1 MRTITTSTVLAA
13 ILLLAA
19 CGDAGTA
26 TPGTLP
32 DTLPGTVPD
41 TIGDP
46 PSTDPGRP
54 PTIDDIEIDPD
65 APPAGPLFG
74 NASASREAPRDVRD
88 PMDGGQVVEPDEVDP
103 QTTCLSE
110 DDCGPG
116 ALPPVDPF
124 VPLPEHQPFCG
135 LLAEIEERPY
145 PEDEYEQLVVTQ
157 AWLQELRAV
166 TPTEIG
172 DPMDVVIAVID
183 GFVRSQDVDLD
194 DIAFDDGSDLLVA
207 VEHIEGFIESSC

>member
-1 MRTITTSTVLAA
+1 MRTITTPMAAA

-19 CGDAGTA
+19 CGDDGTA

-32 DTLPGTVPD
+32 GTVPESVPGTVPD
-41 TIGDP
+41 TIGD
-46 PSTDPGRP
+46 P

-116 ALPPVDPF
+116 ALPPDDPF
-124 VPLPEHQPFCG
+124 VPLPEHRPFCG

-145 PEDEYEQLVVTQ
+145 PDDEYEQLVVTQ

-183 GFVRSQDVDLD
+183 GFVRSQGADLD
-194 DIAFDDGSDLLVA
+194 DIAFEDGSDLFVA